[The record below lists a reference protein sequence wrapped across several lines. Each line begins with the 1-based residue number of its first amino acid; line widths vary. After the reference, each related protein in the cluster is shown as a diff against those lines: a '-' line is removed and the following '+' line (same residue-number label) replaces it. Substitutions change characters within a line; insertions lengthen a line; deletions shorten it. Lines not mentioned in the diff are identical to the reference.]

1 MMGWDAP
8 DVFDRFTER
17 GRQVVIRAQDEV
29 RELAH
34 PHIGTEHLL
43 LGELAVA
50 GGLGGWA
57 LESLGVQREAAL
69 DTLAAL
75 VPPTG
80 TPPARQVPFT
90 EGARC
95 ALELSLVE
103 VQSRGLAKVG
113 TEHLLLGVC
122 TEIEASSKDD
132 VAGRLLAS
140 LGVTTARIR
149 AALDPFVLDR
159 SAALSW
165 SLRVGPHLEFRDLP
179 GSAWA
184 RLLPMGVD
192 LRLRRLLLDSAA
204 VAFEAGR
211 RVVEPRDLLA
221 ASAGVPVGV
230 PGGVPASAPGTVP
243 AGAPGAVAADGR
255 EWERIEAGRPV
266 LSALVGAG
274 RIASGRVDSGRVA
287 SGRVDSGRVARG
299 CGAEAVTFE
308 DLFRSLRTDQRALL
322 GRAGWPLGPAAV

>member
-1 MMGWDAP
+1 MMITFGAPCPSRLRTPSSPASVPGWDAP
-8 DVFDRFTER
+8 AVFERFTER
-17 GRQVVIRAQDEV
+17 GREVVIRAQDEV

-43 LGELAVA
+43 LGELAVP

-57 LESLGVQREAAL
+57 LESLGVGRESAL

-75 VPPTG
+75 VPPTV
-80 TPPARQVPFT
+80 TPPAGQVPFT
-90 EGARC
+90 EGAKC

-103 VQSRGLAKVG
+103 VQARGLAKVS

-122 TEIEASSKDD
+122 AEIEASSEDD

-165 SLRVGPHLEFRDLP
+165 SLRLASHLEFRDLP

-184 RLLPMGVD
+184 RLLPMGAE

-211 RVVEPRDLLA
+211 HVVESRDLLA
-221 ASAGVPVGV
+221 ASAR
-230 PGGVPASAPGTVP
+230 VPADVP
-243 AGAPGAVAADGR
+243 AGAPGAVAAAGR

-274 RIASGRVDSGRVA
+274 RIAAGRIA
-287 SGRVDSGRVARG
+287 SGRVGSEY
-299 CGAEAVTFE
+299 GAEAVTVE
-308 DLFRSLRTDQRALL
+308 DLFGSLRADQRALL
-322 GRAGWPLGPAAV
+322 GRAGWRLDPPVV